1 MAAFLKGRVSKLET
15 RNRPAARFRNT
26 VLTIDA
32 LTRAIIGP
40 KPKGKVMV
48 VPHFGTDEQWSE
60 QLEAQQA
67 RLIQSAHI
75 EGNRHNERNG

>member
-15 RNRPAARFRNT
+15 RNSPPIRVRNT
-26 VLTIDA
+26 VLNIDA
-32 LTRAIIGP
+32 LTGALIGP
-40 KPKGKVMV
+40 KPKGPCMV
-48 VPHFGTDEQWSE
+48 VPHFGTDDQWSE

-75 EGNRHNERNG
+75 EGTAQ